1 VVDTRNDRIV
11 LKIFSVENKA
21 MKRNDLHVW
30 ADFFLPDGNR
40 FQCTPE
46 ECTVPMMQMMK
57 GATFKNNETAIQ
69 LH

>member
-1 VVDTRNDRIV
+1 
-11 LKIFSVENKA
+11 
-21 MKRNDLHVW
+21 MY
-30 ADFFLPDGNR
+30 
-40 FQCTPE
+40 PE